1 MKMFFGW
8 CDNKFVLLVQDEGKL
23 IARISM
29 KKHEVLLVRDSMNRP
44 EDLTTNC
51 FYDHEQIV

>member
-1 MKMFFGW
+1 MFFGW